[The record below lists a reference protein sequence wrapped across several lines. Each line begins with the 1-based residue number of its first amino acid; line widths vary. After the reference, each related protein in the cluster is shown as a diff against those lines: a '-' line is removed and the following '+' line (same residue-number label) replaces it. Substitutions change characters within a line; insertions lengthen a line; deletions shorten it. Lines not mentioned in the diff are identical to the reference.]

1 MRTKDL
7 QKENLPKTNIK
18 SKAMFAYKFDDEIIK
33 TIEWLAEYLDKN
45 LENEYDLDYVE
56 VWVRSIKIKVNDENK
71 YIFRTVQCTFDYNKV
86 DEKYG
91 NSRVELTFT
100 ELSARPRFAMVGKFN
115 IVDDR
120 ESIYTKTL
128 RAVIKWIEE
137 IYE

>member
-1 MRTKDL
+1 MRTKDQ

-18 SKAMFAYKFDDEIIK
+18 SKVMVAYKFDEEITK
-33 TIEWLAEYLDKN
+33 TIEWLAEFLDKN
-45 LENEYDLDYVE
+45 LETEYDLDYVE
-56 VWVRSIKIKVNDENK
+56 VGVRSIKIKVNDENK
-71 YIFRTVQCTFDYNKV
+71 FIFRTVQCTFDYNKV

-91 NSRVELTFT
+91 NSRVELTFS

-115 IVDDR
+115 VVDR
-120 ESIYTKTL
+120 ETIYTKTL